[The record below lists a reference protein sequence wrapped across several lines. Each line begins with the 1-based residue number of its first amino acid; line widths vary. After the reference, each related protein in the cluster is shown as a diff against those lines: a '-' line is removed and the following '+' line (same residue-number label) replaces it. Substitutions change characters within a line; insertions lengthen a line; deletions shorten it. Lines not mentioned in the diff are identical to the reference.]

1 MNRIP
6 GKIKIL
12 KNKINNNNDARPTS
26 IMIGSPYKKSFGKYG
41 NNARIDSL
49 IEGSVSRQNGG
60 GNAFDKSISRVGVG
74 NIYGESNLSVS
85 RDYNNGTNFDN
96 NSRINNLL
104 HKGNDGERGFTVNRS
119 ANAVGNSFVV
129 MRESSSNDR
138 NILSRYFK
146 NFNFNEIPLSNLQ
159 SYVHSNHKSSVT
171 GDKKA
176 SPQVFQTQEGPS
188 SKNQFFNHIKKS
200 TTNTSFNNNPNRPP
214 TARMSKDL
222 NRYINSHQNFDN
234 PVDNSYNTVEQGIY
248 QRQNTG
254 NSKLKVNRNSRGQ
267 DSTNRTNESQ
277 LKEGDTTSPYANLRQ
292 NNDGKKIK
300 AHLLYEN
307 GSTKHIL
314 KDLVHKVS
322 SNLYYDFSKVSFP
335 KKHSSSNKNRNI
347 QAGRASNSG
356 VKKARLRPAACL
368 CRAVCLACRVLPEM
382 SAPRASRI
390 WRKL

>member
-1 MNRIP
+1 MSLKAKLTNSQLGSKPIPPKNFFDIVLQGHQTTTANHRAQGKNSHDIPNNSVKSNGVSTSMNRIP

-138 NILSRYFK
+138 NILNPFVKSPVLRAFK
-146 NFNFNEIPLSNLQ
+146 S
-159 SYVHSNHKSSVT
+159 
-171 GDKKA
+171 
-176 SPQVFQTQEGPS
+176 
-188 SKNQFFNHIKKS
+188 
-200 TTNTSFNNNPNRPP
+200 
-214 TARMSKDL
+214 
-222 NRYINSHQNFDN
+222 
-234 PVDNSYNTVEQGIY
+234 
-248 QRQNTG
+248 
-254 NSKLKVNRNSRGQ
+254 
-267 DSTNRTNESQ
+267 
-277 LKEGDTTSPYANLRQ
+277 
-292 NNDGKKIK
+292 
-300 AHLLYEN
+300 
-307 GSTKHIL
+307 
-314 KDLVHKVS
+314 
-322 SNLYYDFSKVSFP
+322 
-335 KKHSSSNKNRNI
+335 
-347 QAGRASNSG
+347 
-356 VKKARLRPAACL
+356 
-368 CRAVCLACRVLPEM
+368 
-382 SAPRASRI
+382 
-390 WRKL
+390 